1 MSDVPPPPT
10 APVPPSGPGAAS
22 PPPILDEV
30 TRGWSTALARGLI
43 AFVVM
48 AGLGQAAAFIVY
60 FVSDQP
66 GSVGTFAKLGW
77 FYFDSFHHIA
87 LSASV
92 PNISIPDTGG
102 LVAGGASIRA
112 HLGLALMLGTFL
124 AIWLLYGAG
133 KAVAD
138 RAEGGGVAR
147 VLHGLKVA
155 PVYALPCLLFS
166 LLVKIKVT
174 IPPGAFA
181 SGSVEVK
188 SSAAQSFLI
197 PLLIAAAAGA
207 AGGLRS
213 GRYEILTR
221 GPWGRRVSGAL
232 AGGLRMLVLGIVLS
246 FVGLLV
252 LGVVHPDA
260 TQAYFRTVSE
270 PPVDETVLIIGHH
283 VLVLPNQS
291 MWVLVPAMGGCD
303 GVYGSSGSGTFLCY
317 WKYPRQVSVSTSGGP
332 QGSVLSGL
340 PQVRTEFGTAP
351 IGYFLFLLVPAI
363 SVLLGGRHA
372 VRKRANFRY
381 EAFAVGA
388 AAGVVFGILVAVASW
403 FASLSAGVSGNI
415 AGVSSNFSVTIGPD
429 VVVGGLIALGWGIV
443 GGGAG
448 GWWAGRELPARAP
461 LRVP

>member
-10 APVPPSGPGAAS
+10 APVPPAGPGAAS
-22 PPPILDEV
+22 PPPIMDDV
-30 TRGWSTALARGLI
+30 ARGWSTALARGLI

-48 AGLGQAAAFIVY
+48 AGLGQAAAFLVY

-102 LVAGGASIRA
+102 LLAGGASIRA

-147 VLHGLKVA
+147 VFHGLKVA
-155 PVYALPCLLFS
+155 PVYAFPCLVLS
-166 LLVKIKVT
+166 LLVKVNVT
-174 IPPGAFA
+174 VPPGAFA

-188 SSAAQSFLI
+188 SSAVQSFLI
-197 PLLIAAAAGA
+197 PFLIAAAAGA
-207 AGGLRS
+207 AGGVRS
-213 GRYEILTR
+213 GRYEFLSR

-232 AGGLRMLVLGIVLS
+232 AGGLRMLTLGIVLS

-260 TQAYFRTVSE
+260 TKAYFRTVSE

-303 GVYGSSGSGTFLCY
+303 GVYGSGGSRTFLCY
-317 WKYPRQVSVSTSGGP
+317 SKYPRQVSVSTSGGP

-351 IGYFLFLLVPAI
+351 TGYFLFLLVPAL
-363 SVLLGGRHA
+363 SVLLGGRYA
-372 VRKRANFRY
+372 VRKRASFRY
-381 EAFAVGA
+381 EAVAVGA
-388 AAGVVFGILVAVASW
+388 AAGVVFGVLVAVASW

-415 AGVSSNFSVTIGPD
+415 AGVSSNFSARIGPD
-429 VVVGGLIALGWGIV
+429 VVIGGLIALVWGIV
-443 GGGAG
+443 GGGIG

-461 LRVP
+461 LRAP

>member
-1 MSDVPPPPT
+1 M
-10 APVPPSGPGAAS
+10 
-22 PPPILDEV
+22 
-30 TRGWSTALARGLI
+30 

-48 AGLGQAAAFIVY
+48 AALGQAAAFIIY

-66 GSVGTFAKLGW
+66 GSVGTFARLGW
-77 FYFDSFHHIA
+77 FYFDWFHHIA

-102 LVAGGASIRA
+102 LLPGGASVRA

-138 RAEGGGVAR
+138 RAEGGGLAR
-147 VLHGLKVA
+147 ALHGLKVA
-155 PVYALPCLLFS
+155 PVYALPSLLVS
-166 LLVKIKVT
+166 LLVKLDIT
-174 IPPGAFA
+174 APSDAFA

-213 GRYEILTR
+213 GRYELLTR
-221 GPWGRRVSGAL
+221 GSWGRRVSGAF
-232 AGGLRMLVLGIVLS
+232 AGGFRMLALGIVLS

-252 LGVVHPDA
+252 LAVVHPDA
-260 TQAYFRTVSE
+260 TRAYFRTVSE

-303 GVYGSSGSGTFLCY
+303 GVYGSGESSPFLCY
-317 WKYPRQVSVSTSGGP
+317 WKYPRQVSVSTSGGSP
-332 QGSVLSGL
+332 VSVLSGL
-340 PQVRTEFGTAP
+340 PQVRTEYGSAP
-351 IGYFLFLLVPAI
+351 TGYFLFLFVPAI

-372 VRKRANFRY
+372 VRKRATFRY
-381 EAFAVGA
+381 EAAALGA

-403 FASLSAGVSGNI
+403 FASLSVVVSGNI
-415 AGVSSNFSVTIGPD
+415 AGVASDFSARIGPD
-429 VVVGGLIALGWGIV
+429 VLIGGLIALGWGIV
-443 GGGAG
+443 GGAAG
-448 GWWAGRELPARAP
+448 GWLAGRELPARAP
-461 LRVP
+461 LRAP

>member
-10 APVPPSGPGAAS
+10 APVSPSRPGVAA
-22 PPPILDEV
+22 PPPIVDDV
-30 TRGWSTALARGLI
+30 VRGWSTALVRGLI

-48 AGLGQAAAFIVY
+48 AALGQAAAFIIY

-66 GSVGTFAKLGW
+66 GSVGTFARLGW
-77 FYFDSFHHIA
+77 FYFDWFHHIA

-102 LVAGGASIRA
+102 LLPGGASVRA
-112 HLGLALMLGTFL
+112 HLGLALMLGTFF

-138 RAEGGGVAR
+138 RAEGGGLAR
-147 VLHGLKVA
+147 ALHGLKVA
-155 PVYALPCLLFS
+155 PVYALPCLLVS
-166 LLVKIKVT
+166 LLVKLDIT
-174 IPPGAFA
+174 APSDAFD

-213 GRYEILTR
+213 GRYELLTR
-221 GPWGRRVSGAL
+221 GSWGRRVSGAF
-232 AGGLRMLVLGIVLS
+232 AGGFRMLALGIVLS

-252 LGVVHPDA
+252 LAVVHPDA
-260 TQAYFRTVSE
+260 TRAYFRTVSE
-270 PPVDETVLIIGHH
+270 PPVDETALIIGHH

-303 GVYGSSGSGTFLCY
+303 GVYGSGESSPFLCY
-317 WKYPRQVSVSTSGGP
+317 WKYPRDVSVSTSGGSP
-332 QGSVLSGL
+332 VSVLSGL
-340 PQVRTEFGTAP
+340 PQVRTEYGSAP
-351 IGYFLFLLVPAI
+351 TGYFLFLLVPAI

-372 VRKRANFRY
+372 VRKRATFRY
-381 EAFAVGA
+381 EAAALGA

-403 FASLSAGVSGNI
+403 FASLSVGVSGDI
-415 AGVSSNFSVTIGPD
+415 AGVSSDFSARIGPD
-429 VVVGGLIALGWGIV
+429 VLIGGLIALGWGIV
-443 GGGAG
+443 GGAAG
-448 GWWAGRELPARAP
+448 GWLAGRELPARAP
-461 LRVP
+461 LRAP

>member
-10 APVPPSGPGAAS
+10 APVSPSGPGVAA
-22 PPPILDEV
+22 PPPIVDDV
-30 TRGWSTALARGLI
+30 IRGWSTALVRGLM

-48 AGLGQAAAFIVY
+48 AALGQAAAFVIY

-66 GSVGTFAKLGW
+66 GSVGTFARLGW
-77 FYFDSFHHIA
+77 FYFDWFHHISV
-87 LSASV
+87 SASV

-102 LVAGGASIRA
+102 LLPGGASVRA

-138 RAEGGGVAR
+138 RAEGGGLAR
-147 VLHGLKVA
+147 ALHGLKVA
-155 PVYALPCLLFS
+155 PVYALPSLLVS
-166 LLVKIKVT
+166 LLVKLDIT
-174 IPPGAFA
+174 APSDAFA

-213 GRYEILTR
+213 GRYELLTR
-221 GPWGRRVSGAL
+221 GSWGRRVSGAF
-232 AGGLRMLVLGIVLS
+232 AGGFRMLALGIVLS

-252 LGVVHPDA
+252 LAVVHPDA
-260 TQAYFRTVSE
+260 TRAYFRTVSE

-303 GVYGSSGSGTFLCY
+303 GVYGSGESSPFLCY
-317 WKYPRQVSVSTSGGP
+317 WKYPRDVSVSTSGGSP
-332 QGSVLSGL
+332 VSVLSGL
-340 PQVRTEFGTAP
+340 PQVRTEYGSAP
-351 IGYFLFLLVPAI
+351 TGYFLFLLVPAI

-372 VRKRANFRY
+372 VRKRATFRY
-381 EAFAVGA
+381 EAAALGA

-403 FASLSAGVSGNI
+403 FASLSVGVSGDI
-415 AGVSSNFSVTIGPD
+415 AGVSSDFSARIGPD
-429 VVVGGLIALGWGIV
+429 VLIGGLIALGWGIV
-443 GGGAG
+443 GGAAG
-448 GWWAGRELPARAP
+448 GWLAGRELPARAP
-461 LRVP
+461 LRAP

>member
-10 APVPPSGPGAAS
+10 APVSPSGPGVAA
-22 PPPILDEV
+22 PPPIVDDV
-30 TRGWSTALARGLI
+30 VRGWSTALVRGLM

-48 AGLGQAAAFIVY
+48 AALGQAAAFIIY

-66 GSVGTFAKLGW
+66 GSVGTFARLGW
-77 FYFDSFHHIA
+77 FYFDWFHHIA

-102 LVAGGASIRA
+102 LLPGGASVRA

-138 RAEGGGVAR
+138 RAEGGGLAR
-147 VLHGLKVA
+147 ALHGLKVA
-155 PVYALPCLLFS
+155 PVYALPCLLVS
-166 LLVKIKVT
+166 LLVKLDIT
-174 IPPGAFA
+174 APSDAFA

-213 GRYEILTR
+213 GRYELLTR
-221 GPWGRRVSGAL
+221 GSWGRRVSGAF
-232 AGGLRMLVLGIVLS
+232 AGGFRMLALGIVLS

-252 LGVVHPDA
+252 LAVVHPDA
-260 TQAYFRTVSE
+260 TRAYFRTVSE
-270 PPVDETVLIIGHH
+270 PPVDETALIIGHH

-303 GVYGSSGSGTFLCY
+303 GVYGSGESSPFLCY
-317 WKYPRQVSVSTSGGP
+317 WKYPRQVSVSTSGGSP
-332 QGSVLSGL
+332 VSVLSGL
-340 PQVRTEFGTAP
+340 PQVRTEYGSAP
-351 IGYFLFLLVPAI
+351 TGYFLFLLVPAI

-372 VRKRANFRY
+372 VRKRATFRY
-381 EAFAVGA
+381 EAAALGA
-388 AAGVVFGILVAVASW
+388 AAGVVFAILVAVASW
-403 FASLSAGVSGNI
+403 FASLSVGVSGDI
-415 AGVSSNFSVTIGPD
+415 AGVSSDFSARIGPD
-429 VVVGGLIALGWGIV
+429 VLIGGLIALGWGIV
-443 GGGAG
+443 GGAAG
-448 GWWAGRELPARAP
+448 GWLAGRELPARAP
-461 LRVP
+461 LRAP

>member
-10 APVPPSGPGAAS
+10 APVSPPVPGAAP
-22 PPPILDEV
+22 PPPIVDNVL
-30 TRGWSTALARGLI
+30 RGWSTALARGLI

-48 AGLGQAAAFIVY
+48 AGLGQAAAFVVY

-102 LVAGGASIRA
+102 LLPGGASVRA

-138 RAEGGGVAR
+138 RATGGGVAR
-147 VLHGLKVA
+147 VFHGLKVA
-155 PVYALPCLLFS
+155 PVYALPCLVLS
-166 LLVKIKVT
+166 LLVKVNVT
-174 IPPGAFA
+174 VPPGTFA

-188 SSAAQSFLI
+188 SSAVQSFLI
-197 PLLIAAAAGA
+197 PFLIAAAAGA
-207 AGGLRS
+207 AGGVRS
-213 GRYEILTR
+213 GRYEFLSR

-232 AGGLRMLVLGIVLS
+232 AGGLRMLALGIVLS

-260 TQAYFRTVSE
+260 TKAYFRTVSQ

-303 GVYGSSGSGTFLCY
+303 GVYGSGGSRTFLCY

-351 IGYFLFLLVPAI
+351 TGYFLFLLVPAL
-363 SVLLGGRHA
+363 SVLLGGRYA
-372 VRKRANFRY
+372 VRKRASFRY
-381 EAFAVGA
+381 EAVAVGA
-388 AAGVVFGILVAVASW
+388 AAGVVFGVLVAVASW

-415 AGVSSNFSVTIGPD
+415 AGVSSNFSARIGPD
-429 VVVGGLIALGWGIV
+429 VVIGGLIALVWGIV
-443 GGGAG
+443 GGGVG

-461 LRVP
+461 LRAP